1 MKNCQVFFFEKLIT
15 PLWFDERKKN
25 QERTIPKQDQ
35 TKTKTRLDLIEMES
49 WRVFWT
55 YFQYCDLTRKKNQ
68 MTKTI
73 EPVTGLI
80 SPKDLKRLQRL
91 EKSELNGLK
100 GLESRESSRESSASP
115 PLVLKYLET
124 LQPEQEVTLLLE
136 VVEHPVCQ
144 PEVVETF
151 KAPKVKSWGS
161 KASPS
166 ANFCKLW
173 RGCKAM
179 QNIKCEMM
187 LIIMSYIYL
196 PTCWVDL
203 SWNSR
208 VILDFSCFET
218 AKLWNIYLFIWPK
231 RLLKSN

>member
-1 MKNCQVFFFEKLIT
+1 
-15 PLWFDERKKN
+15 
-25 QERTIPKQDQ
+25 
-35 TKTKTRLDLIEMES
+35 
-49 WRVFWT
+49 
-55 YFQYCDLTRKKNQ
+55 

-115 PLVLKYLET
+115 QLVLKYLET

-151 KAPKVKSWGS
+151 KAPKVKS
-161 KASPS
+161 
-166 ANFCKLW
+166 
-173 RGCKAM
+173 
-179 QNIKCEMM
+179 
-187 LIIMSYIYL
+187 
-196 PTCWVDL
+196 
-203 SWNSR
+203 
-208 VILDFSCFET
+208 
-218 AKLWNIYLFIWPK
+218 
-231 RLLKSN
+231 

>member
-1 MKNCQVFFFEKLIT
+1 
-15 PLWFDERKKN
+15 
-25 QERTIPKQDQ
+25 
-35 TKTKTRLDLIEMES
+35 
-49 WRVFWT
+49 
-55 YFQYCDLTRKKNQ
+55 

-136 VVEHPVCQ
+136 VVEHPVNQ

-151 KAPKVKSWGS
+151 KAPKVKS
-161 KASPS
+161 
-166 ANFCKLW
+166 
-173 RGCKAM
+173 
-179 QNIKCEMM
+179 
-187 LIIMSYIYL
+187 
-196 PTCWVDL
+196 
-203 SWNSR
+203 
-208 VILDFSCFET
+208 
-218 AKLWNIYLFIWPK
+218 
-231 RLLKSN
+231 